1 MSLRQ
6 PTFRWSV
13 WAVWGF
19 TLALLLKA
27 AVPLLAT
34 ASAELQ
40 GKALAEVCT
49 VYGVTTVALDG
60 PDSGPQPEH
69 RSAAH
74 GGEHCTL
81 TALMVLSVP
90 ELQALAAPVPQRSDP
105 APVFHPSPLGPDA
118 CATWVAQL
126 KHGPPASA

>member
-1 MSLRQ
+1 MSHRL
-6 PTFRWSV
+6 PTSRWAV

-19 TLALLLKA
+19 TLVLLLKA

-69 RSAAH
+69 GSAAH

-81 TALMVLSVP
+81 TALMALCAPDVQAPAVP
-90 ELQALAAPVPQRSDP
+90 PSQRAASEHV
-105 APVFHPSPLGPDA
+105 VHPSPQAPDA
-118 CATWVAQL
+118 CATWVARL
-126 KHGPPASA
+126 KHGPPTFA